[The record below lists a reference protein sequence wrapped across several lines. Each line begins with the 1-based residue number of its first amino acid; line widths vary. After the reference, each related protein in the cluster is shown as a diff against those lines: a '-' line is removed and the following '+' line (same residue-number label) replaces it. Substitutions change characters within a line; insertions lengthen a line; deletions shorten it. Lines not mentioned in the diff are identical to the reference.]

1 MSPRWLALLVVGAVG
16 CDGCTSDDRPQ
27 TTFSEAPA
35 SPPDQWTLG
44 AGRPDRIALPSVC
57 RTPESPLVTVLDR
70 PVRIASTPDVT
81 AAIVREGSYDP
92 VAGRAA
98 WRPHAVGVLKM
109 AHGPTSLEL
118 AIPVRP
124 TAVASPSAIGWL
136 AAVDHDGGSRLHS
149 ARDAWSIDPER
160 PPADLSCKGDRCA
173 VLTRDDAVLWQGRPG
188 ADGWTSTALGDQGLR
203 ILSLGDVVEV
213 ATADDLRVHVTR
225 VDADGKDIVSSLS
238 APDGVHDVA
247 PGPAALTRIAD
258 LDPRGC
264 SPEAG
269 GVQLLTPSRSYRL
282 RSPLAP
288 LRARLVPLGPAT
300 WLVVWMSPRR
310 CGSRFLHQVYAAVVD
325 GERGLLA
332 PPMEVGRA
340 DDFAVA
346 SDGGEV
352 GLWLTVEDGDH
363 RATVTYAKAR
373 CDVVPRPEMR

>member
-1 MSPRWLALLVVGAVG
+1 MNPRWLALLIVGAVG
-16 CDGCTSDDRPQ
+16 CDGCSSEERPA
-27 TTFSEAPA
+27 TTPTETPA

-70 PVRIASTPDVT
+70 PVRITSTPDVM
-81 AAIVREGSYDP
+81 AAVVREGSYDP

-98 WRPHAVGVLKM
+98 WRPHAAGVLRM

-124 TAVASPSAIGWL
+124 TIAASPSAVGWL
-136 AAVDHDGGSRLHS
+136 AAVDHEGGSRLYGAH
-149 ARDAWSIDPER
+149 AAWTVDPKR
-160 PPADLSCKGDRCA
+160 PPADLSCKGERCA
-173 VLTRDDAVLWQGRPG
+173 VLTRNDAVLWQGRPG
-188 ADGWTSTALGDQGLR
+188 ADGWTSTALAAEGLR
-203 ILSLGDVVEV
+203 ILSMGDAVEV
-213 ATADDLRVHVTR
+213 ATADDLRVHVTQ
-225 VDADGKDIVSSLS
+225 VTADGKTHVASLS

-247 PGPAALTRIAD
+247 PGPAALSRIAD

-269 GVQLLTPSRSYRL
+269 GVQLITPNRSFRL
-282 RSPLAP
+282 RAPLAP
-288 LRARLVPLGPAT
+288 LRARLVPVGPRA

-310 CGSRFLHQVYAAVVD
+310 CGSRFLHQVYAAVVH

-346 SDGGEV
+346 SAGSEI

-363 RATVTYAKAR
+363 RATVTYVKAR